1 MSAWRHLKDP
11 KDQLA
16 IFLSYLL
23 ACLAWS
29 LWQFELNFLVGWGG
43 THWLHV
49 PFYTTPIICGIA
61 AISYMLPLFI
71 WGRNIPLYK
80 YWTIFFLLMGS
91 SWGAYS
97 LAYLAFAN
105 LYSKIHFGDT
115 GFLVGS
121 ALFVLVF
128 LESIVFWA
136 TRTFFGR
143 SPSFH
148 ILSLAFMFIMC
159 VPLSLIS
166 IDFFPAFGG
175 GHNFIDA
182 VKMGYP
188 IFWVCLQLGILS
200 YAIHRRMV

>member
-29 LWQFELNFLVGWGG
+29 LWQFELNFLVGWSG

-80 YWTIFFLLMGS
+80 YWAIFFLLMGS

-121 ALFVLVF
+121 SLFILVF
-128 LESIVFWA
+128 LESFIFWA